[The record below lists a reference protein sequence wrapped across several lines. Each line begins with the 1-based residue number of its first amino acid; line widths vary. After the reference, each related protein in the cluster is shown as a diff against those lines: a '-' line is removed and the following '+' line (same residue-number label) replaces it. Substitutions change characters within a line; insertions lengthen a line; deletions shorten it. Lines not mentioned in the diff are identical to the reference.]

1 MSFEKWKPE
10 ITRLIK
16 FNIVG
21 VMNTVIDFIIFFL
34 CVSLFKM
41 VIVPAQ
47 IIAYSMGIIN
57 SYFMN
62 RFWTFQIKKKQ
73 TRKEFILFVVI
84 NLFSLI
90 LSTVLIQYLLKLLS
104 SLLIAK
110 LIVTAIIMVINYLG
124 QRFIVFKTVKKD
136 NIK

>member
-1 MSFEKWKPE
+1 MNFKKWKQE
-10 ITRLIK
+10 VIRLIK

-21 VMNTVIDFIIFFL
+21 AMNTAIDFIIFFL
-34 CVSLFKM
+34 CLSLFKM
-41 VIVPAQ
+41 VVVAAQ
-47 IIAYSMGIIN
+47 IIAYSVGIIN

-90 LSTVLIQYLLKLLS
+90 LSIILIQYFSKLLS

-110 LIVTAIIMVINYLG
+110 LLVTVIVMVVNYLG
-124 QRFIVFKTVKKD
+124 QRFIIFKTIKKR
-136 NIK
+136 